1 MAYVGPAVAAARQ
14 RCVTICC
21 APWHAQ
27 VVLAPVVIGA
37 FLNQKFPSTVA
48 RAAKFSPCI
57 ATLLIALIGK
67 VTRQVQAPMHA
78 GMWSDYAHP

>member
-1 MAYVGPAVAAARQ
+1 MAFLGPAAAAARQ
-14 RCVTICC
+14 EHAIICC
-21 APWHAQ
+21 VPWHAQ

-67 VTRQVQAPMHA
+67 VTRQVQAQMHA
-78 GMWSDYAHP
+78 GMCSDHAHP